1 MKMKER
7 KIVLAGLILCAS
19 SAASAVEDSFFS
31 TDLPVV
37 ISPSRLAQ
45 SVLTSPSA
53 VTVIDKAMIEASGF
67 VEIADLMR
75 LVPGFQVAYA
85 DGKDIAVTYHGHGWE
100 YPNRLQVLV
109 NGRSTYTSALST
121 VDWSAVGVHITD
133 IERIEV
139 VRGPAA
145 SAFGSNSF
153 AAAINII
160 TISPELDDK
169 AMVRARS
176 GNKGEQELLLR
187 YSDSIGIMHYRVSAA
202 TRENNGFRD
211 VHDHQDINSLSA
223 HGRIEL
229 ENHDMLDVHLAYTNG
244 ETGAEY
250 QEFLPTHDR
259 SLTALSAQIKWQH
272 ILSDHED
279 LEVNFYHNYH
289 DESDEAET
297 ILLSEVFG
305 VSPAVFTILTG
316 APDQTTTVGFR
327 TNRSTKTD
335 MELQYNWV
343 KDTGLK
349 FVVGAGARYD
359 TLKSDFSTHF
369 KGTVSDTSY
378 RLYGNMQLPILDML
392 TVNLGAIYEA
402 SRLNDSHL
410 SPRLSLN
417 WRVSEEQS
425 FRVAVAR
432 AYRQPSLLEKN
443 LNTMTELSNG
453 LILDIINYSEA
464 DLKAE
469 EITSLEL
476 GYLGKF
482 SSVPLSWEFKAY
494 RERINNVTDFV
505 GDRGVSDFLDNRAR
519 ALINAGDYRIYGIE
533 GEITY
538 RPQQHLFVKF
548 QFNHGHSAEKTLKRI
563 NPTRIF
569 RSTERAPTESY
580 GLLATLPW
588 HDWHFNLGVYR
599 MGAIKWDGRGDYVEA
614 YNRVDASISKDFNI
628 GTKRKIKLKIAA
640 QNINNRYEEFKE
652 DQYSSPSLYAEISFT
667 EF

>member
-1 MKMKER
+1 MKKR
-7 KIVLAGLILCAS
+7 KIALVGLILCITS
-19 SAASAVEDSFFS
+19 VASATEDSFFS

-37 ISPSRLAQ
+37 ISASRLTQ

-53 VTVIDKAMIEASGF
+53 VTIIDKAMIEASGF

-85 DGKDIAVTYHGHGWE
+85 DGKDIAVTYHGDGWE

-145 SAFGSNSF
+145 PAYGSNSF
-153 AAAINII
+153 SAAINII

-169 AMVRARS
+169 FMVRARS

-187 YSDSIGIMHYRVSAA
+187 YSDSAGDMNYRVSAA
-202 TRENNGFRD
+202 TRETSGFRD
-211 VHDHQDINSLSA
+211 AHDHQDINSLSV

-229 ENHDMLDVHLAYTNG
+229 ENHDLLDVYLAYTNG
-244 ETGAEY
+244 KTGT
-250 QEFLPTHDR
+250 EFEDFTPKHDR

-272 ILSDHED
+272 ILSDNED
-279 LEVNFYHNYH
+279 MQLNFYHNYH
-289 DESDEAET
+289 NEDDEVESIFLAEF
-297 ILLSEVFG
+297 FG
-305 VSPAVFTILTG
+305 VSPAVFEVLTG
-316 APDQTTTVGFR
+316 APDQTTIIGLR

-343 KDTGLK
+343 NDTGTK
-349 FVVGAGARYD
+349 IVVGAGARYD

-378 RLYGNMQLPILDML
+378 RVYGNMQLPILEKL

-402 SRLNDSHL
+402 SRINESRL

-417 WRVSEEQS
+417 WHVSEQQS
-425 FRVAVAR
+425 FRVAVSR
-432 AYRQPSLLEKN
+432 AYRQPSLLERN
-443 LNTMTELSNG
+443 LITATELSNG
-453 LILDIINYSEA
+453 VILDIINYSDDGLEA
-464 DLKAE
+464 E
-469 EITSLEL
+469 QITSLEL
-476 GYLGKF
+476 GYLGKL
-482 SSVPLSWEFKAY
+482 STIPLSWEFKLY
-494 RERINNVTDFV
+494 KERIDKMTEFV
-505 GDRGVSDFLDNRAR
+505 GDRGVIDLVDNKAR
-519 ALINAGDYRIYGIE
+519 ALINAGDYKTYGIE
-533 GEITY
+533 GEISY
-538 RPQQHLFVKF
+538 RPQRDLFVKF
-548 QFNHGHSAEKTLKRI
+548 QFNHGHSAEKTLKGI
-563 NPTRIF
+563 NPTKVTS
-569 RSTERAPTESY
+569 STERAPTESY

-599 MGAIKWDGRGDYVEA
+599 VGAIKWAGRGDYVEA
-614 YNRVDASISKDFNI
+614 YTRVDASISKDFNI
-628 GTKRKIKLKIAA
+628 SSKRKIKLKIAA